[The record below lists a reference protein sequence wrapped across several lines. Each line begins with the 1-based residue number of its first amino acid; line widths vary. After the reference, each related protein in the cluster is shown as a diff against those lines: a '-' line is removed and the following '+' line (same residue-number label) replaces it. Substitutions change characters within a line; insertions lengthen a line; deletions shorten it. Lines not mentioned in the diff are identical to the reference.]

1 MSVLDKF
8 KLNGRI
14 ALVTGGNRGLGW
26 QMALALAE
34 AGAAVA
40 LTSRDQ
46 SRADQAAREIA
57 QTLVD
62 AQASGSGVG
71 DGVASP
77 DPFAMVRGYACEV
90 SDAEQTAQVVQ
101 QVIAD
106 FGGLHILINNAGINI
121 RGPIEELQPEEF
133 QQVIDTNVTGVWNF
147 CRAAARHLKAQKYG
161 RVINIGST
169 LSIIALPDRS
179 PYASSKGAVLQ
190 MTRVLALE
198 WAPYGI
204 TVNAMLPGPFATE
217 MNTPLKE
224 DPEKYREFISIL
236 PLGRWGELDEIGGL
250 AVFLASDASSYMTG
264 AGITIDGGWTVR

>member
-62 AQASGSGVG
+62 AQTSGSGVG
-71 DGVASP
+71 DGVASA
-77 DPFAMVRGYACEV
+77 DPLAMVRGYACEV
-90 SDAEQTAQVVQ
+90 SDAEQTGQVVQ

-121 RGPIEELQPEEF
+121 RGPIDELQPEEF

-179 PYASSKGAVLQ
+179 PYAASKGAVLQ

-217 MNTPLKE
+217 MNTALKE

-264 AGITIDGGWTVR
+264 AGVTIDGGWTVR